1 MSPEKEKRKM
11 YEHHKQSIQ
20 NLIDYFKS
28 DKEVVAVILGGSV
41 AKGLAREDSDID
53 AAVIVTQKKYN
64 LLSAENRQAECI
76 FGHCTY
82 PGGYFD
88 IKYYQKEFLVAAAD
102 HGSEP
107 ARNAFRCSSCLFSR
121 DAEIPELV
129 EKIPVFQKQEKAEK
143 MLSFYSAL
151 HLNMEYFWNMSK
163 NDLFLRTKA
172 VSDIVFFGLR
182 MLLQENEILF
192 PCHKSLFLTVNAME
206 QKPAGI
212 LEKAN
217 RLLASPTDENKN
229 DFVSTLLEFLE
240 YQPPKD
246 LAVIL
251 SQYIKDNELWWYQ
264 TRPVIAEW

>member
-1 MSPEKEKRKM
+1 
-11 YEHHKQSIQ
+11 
-20 NLIDYFKS
+20 
-28 DKEVVAVILGGSV
+28 
-41 AKGLAREDSDID
+41 
-53 AAVIVTQKKYN
+53 
-64 LLSAENRQAECI
+64 
-76 FGHCTY
+76 
-82 PGGYFD
+82 
-88 IKYYQKEFLVAAAD
+88 
-102 HGSEP
+102 
-107 ARNAFRCSSCLFSR
+107 
-121 DAEIPELV
+121 
-129 EKIPVFQKQEKAEK
+129 

-240 YQPPKD
+240 YQPP
-246 LAVIL
+246 
-251 SQYIKDNELWWYQ
+251 
-264 TRPVIAEW
+264 